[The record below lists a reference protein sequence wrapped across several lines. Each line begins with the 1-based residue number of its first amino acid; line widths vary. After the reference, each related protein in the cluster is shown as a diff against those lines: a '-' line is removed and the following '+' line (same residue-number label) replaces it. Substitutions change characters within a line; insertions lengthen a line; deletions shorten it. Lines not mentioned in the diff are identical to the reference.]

1 MFREQQAFSL
11 SCRDEDQA
19 PPVLVGVQAVGR
31 LDGVLFEL
39 TLRQTYRN
47 AGRKNLEVIYTFPL
61 HDQAVLL
68 GFASELNGARKVGT
82 ITSKREA
89 EREYE
94 VALAQGDAP
103 VMLEAS
109 GGGIHTANVGNLQP
123 GDEMVLEVRF
133 AQCLM
138 FEQGRIR
145 LAIPGTIAPRYG
157 NPADSGLQPQQ
168 EPTASL
174 FAEYPLALS
183 ITVAGSLA
191 SGALDCPTHRFTR
204 SAVEGGLQLDLA
216 EGAWL
221 DRDVVILLKP
231 VEPSPSLVIQAQDSV
246 ANAAPVVVM
255 AAFQPQASAPRG
267 PIALKLLVDCSGSMG
282 GDSIASARVALTG
295 VAQRLGEGD
304 HVSLT
309 CFGSTFEQRLKP
321 TACTPKTLS
330 QLGSLIDGIDA
341 DLGGTEMH
349 LALASVFKLSAARG
363 MGNADVLL
371 LTDGEIWKVEETIEA
386 AKKSG
391 HRIFVIG
398 VGSAPAHSV
407 VRSLAEETGGACEFA
422 TPGEALEAAAA
433 RMIFRMRQ
441 PLWREARI
449 DWGSQPQWQ
458 TAVPLSVFGGDTVI
472 AFAGLSANAQTA
484 AVQLTALN
492 DQGEQTTL
500 ARGEASA
507 VCPGDTL
514 PRMAAAERIKT
525 LGDKGSLPLA
535 LAYQLMGPQTN
546 CILVHQRAEADK
558 PQEAAELHRVQAML
572 AAGWGATSSVDDHE
586 AVLSCSMGMSLSA
599 MSSGDSATDTTDFRA
614 MKSPAVWR
622 TRSSPAAPSRMAP
635 KSGIKFGIQMS
646 SSDDGQTIVSSAKTA
661 TKSLRVIAQTVAD
674 HLGGGGDVQ
683 GLNARCAALV
693 LRPDER
699 EALDEVIASGID
711 QAQAW
716 VLLAQWVNA
725 HTGTDDPAAINSA
738 LQAALAT
745 IDPQVVSA
753 ANAIFDDKLGSLGHS
768 GQRSSRFRRLLD
780 AMAGI

>member
-1 MFREQQAFSL
+1 MFREQQAFAL
-11 SCRDEDQA
+11 LRRDEDQA
-19 PPVLVGVQAVGR
+19 PPVLAGVQAVGR

-61 HDQAVLL
+61 PDQAVLL

-82 ITSKREA
+82 ITSKRQA

-94 VALAQGDAP
+94 TALAQGDAP
-103 VMLEAS
+103 VMLEDS

-191 SGALDCPTHRFTR
+191 SGALECPTHPFTR
-204 SAVEGGLQLDLA
+204 SVVEGGLQLDLA

-231 VEPSPSLVIQAQDSV
+231 AEPSPSLVIQAHDSV

-255 AAFQPQASAPRG
+255 AAFQPQASASRG
-267 PIALKLLVDCSGSMG
+267 PIALKLLVDCSGSMA

-295 VAQRLGEGD
+295 AVHGLGEGD

-309 CFGSTFEQRLKP
+309 CFGSTFEHRLKP

-330 QLGSLIDGIDA
+330 QLGSLIDAIDA

-349 LALASVFKLSAARG
+349 LALASVFKLSAPRG

-371 LTDGEIWKVEETIEA
+371 LTDGEIWKVQETIEA

-441 PLWREARI
+441 PLWRETRI

-472 AFAGLSANAQTA
+472 AFAGLSANAQTT

-507 VCPGDTL
+507 ACPGDTL
-514 PRMAAAERIKT
+514 PRIAAAERIKA

-586 AVLSCSMGMSLSA
+586 AVLSCSMGMSMQAMRSA
-599 MSSGDSATDTTDFRA
+599 DSGADFRS
-614 MKSPAVWR
+614 MKSPTVWR
-622 TRSSPAAPSRMAP
+622 TRSSPAAPSRMASN
-635 KSGIKFGIQMS
+635 SGIKFGIQMS

-674 HLGGGGDVQ
+674 HLASGGDVQ
-683 GLNARCAALV
+683 GLNERCALLT

-699 EALDEVIASGID
+699 EALDEVVACGID

-716 VLLAQWVNA
+716 VLLAHWVNA
-725 HTGTDDPAAINSA
+725 HTGTHDPAAINSA
-738 LQAALAT
+738 IQAALAA

-753 ANAIFDDKLGSLGHS
+753 ADAIFDDRLGSPGHS

-780 AMAGI
+780 AMAGH

>member
-1 MFREQQAFSL
+1 MFREQQAFAL

-19 PPVLVGVQAVGR
+19 PPVLAGVQAVGR

-61 HDQAVLL
+61 PDQAVLL

-94 VALAQGDAP
+94 VALAEGDAP

-138 FEQGRIR
+138 FEQGRVR

-157 NPADSGLQPQQ
+157 NAADSGLQPQQ

-183 ITVAGSLA
+183 ITVSGSLA
-191 SGALDCPTHRFTR
+191 TGALECPTHRFTR
-204 SAVEGGLQLDLA
+204 SPVEGGLQLDLA

-231 VEPSPSLVIQAQDSV
+231 TEPSPSLVIQAHDSV

-255 AAFQPQASAPRG
+255 AAFQPQASASRG

-282 GDSIASARVALTG
+282 GDSIESARAALTG
-295 VAQRLGEGD
+295 VVQGLGEGD

-309 CFGSTFEQRLKP
+309 CFGSTFEHRLKP
-321 TACTPKTLS
+321 TPCSPKALT
-330 QLGSLIDGIDA
+330 QLVSLIERIDA

-349 LALASVFKLSAARG
+349 PALASVFKLSAPRG

-371 LTDGEIWKVEETIEA
+371 LTDGETWKVEETIEA

-441 PLWREARI
+441 PIWRETRI

-472 AFAGLSANAQTA
+472 AFAGLSANAQTT

-492 DQGEQTTL
+492 DKGEQTTL
-500 ARGEASA
+500 ARGEASPA
-507 VCPGDTL
+507 CPGDTL

-525 LGDKGSLPLA
+525 LSKKEALQLA
-535 LAYQLMGPQTN
+535 LAYQLMGAQTN

-572 AAGWGATSSVDDHE
+572 AAGWSATSSVEHSHFSAACMD
-586 AVLSCSMGMSLSA
+586 LSPRA
-599 MSSGDSATDTTDFRA
+599 MSSADSGADFRS
-614 MKSPAVWR
+614 MNTPTVWR
-622 TRSSPAAPSRMAP
+622 TRSSPAAVSRMAP

-646 SSDDGQTIVSSAKTA
+646 SSDDSQTTVTGAKAA

-674 HLGGGGDVQ
+674 HLAGGGDVQ

-699 EALDEVIASGID
+699 EALDEVVASGID
-711 QAQAW
+711 EAQAW
-716 VLLAQWVNA
+716 VLLAHWVNA

-738 LQAALAT
+738 LQAALAA
-745 IDPQVVSA
+745 IDPQVISA
-753 ANAIFDDKLGSLGHS
+753 ADAIFDDKFSSLVNSAERGS
-768 GQRSSRFRRLLD
+768 RMRRLLD
-780 AMAGI
+780 AMAGL

>member
-1 MFREQQAFSL
+1 MSHEQQAFAL

-19 PPVLVGVQAVGR
+19 PPVLAGVQAVGR

-61 HDQAVLL
+61 PDQAVLL

-94 VALAQGDAP
+94 VALAEGDAP

-138 FEQGRIR
+138 FEQGRVR

-183 ITVAGSLA
+183 ITVSGSLA
-191 SGALDCPTHRFTR
+191 SGALECPTHRFTR
-204 SAVEGGLQLDLA
+204 STVEGGVQLDLA

-231 VEPSPSLVIQAQDSV
+231 VEPSPSLVIQAHDSV

-255 AAFQPQASAPRG
+255 AAFQPQASASRG

-282 GDSIASARVALTG
+282 GDSIESARAALTG
-295 VAQRLGEGD
+295 VVQGLGEGD
-304 HVSLT
+304 YVSLT
-309 CFGSTFEQRLKP
+309 CFGSTFEHRLKP
-321 TACTPKTLS
+321 TACAPKALA
-330 QLGSLIDGIDA
+330 QLGSLIDAIDA

-349 LALASVFKLSAARG
+349 AALASVFKLPAARG

-386 AKKSG
+386 ARKSG

-458 TAVPLSVFGGDTVI
+458 TSVPLSVFGGDTVI
-472 AFAGLSANAQTA
+472 AFAGLSANAQTT

-492 DQGEQTTL
+492 DKGEQTTL

-507 VCPGDTL
+507 ACPGNTL

-525 LGDKGSLPLA
+525 LGKKESLPLA
-535 LAYQLMGPQTN
+535 LAYQLMGAQTN

-558 PQEAAELHRVQAML
+558 PQEAAELHRVEAML
-572 AAGWGATSSVDDHE
+572 AAGWGATSSVGDHE
-586 AVLSCSMGMSLSA
+586 AVLSCSMGMSMQA
-599 MSSGDSATDTTDFRA
+599 MSVPSGADFRS
-614 MKSPAVWR
+614 MSTPNVWR

-635 KSGIKFGIQMS
+635 KSGIKFGIQAS
-646 SSDDGQTIVSSAKTA
+646 SSDDSQTTVTGAKAA

-674 HLGGGGDVQ
+674 HLAGGGDVQ
-683 GLNARCAALV
+683 GLNERCAALV

-699 EALDEVIASGID
+699 EALDEVVASGID

-716 VLLAQWVNA
+716 LLLAHWVNA

-738 LQAALAT
+738 LQAALAA
-745 IDPQVVSA
+745 IDPQVISA
-753 ANAIFDDKLGSLGHS
+753 ADAIFDDKLGSPGHS

-780 AMAGI
+780 AMAGM